1 VNIEAFDRVRQ
12 GFGRRLSAEGW
23 MLLEQDPFDVPGV
36 GTFALPLK
44 GGFVATAMVVD
55 RSDGD
60 ESGTVA
66 SSASGVMGL
75 DYEPAR
81 KLTMALTG
89 FAQSGV
95 VLREPSL
102 TVGLS
107 DGQDVDGA
115 VDALVTF
122 TVEQAPLLASV
133 ADVDTIVEMLDQ
145 DRAVEA
151 VDAAVILRSE
161 GPIVRPSYAPESL
174 DTKIELVS
182 ALLVAAGRYV
192 EARRFLDEHL
202 QPGWPRHAAPEDRR
216 FVRQLTRWIDHD
228 GKLALP
234 TTPAQWPPQMPRPK
248 RIEPSGSIP
257 EFLAQNRP
265 EIQAR
270 TEAVKAV
277 RAVGRGKTRDELRV
291 LLKQELDK
299 RAVRME
305 PVGFAQTVDSIATEH
320 QPLGKARIALRGIR
334 ALRDLGQSRRPHVS
348 ETPGEPTE
356 RSDDQPEPAWL
367 MTPERAV
374 YPIWSASTDRVA
386 VELDP
391 TAEPWL
397 KEAMRTTGPG
407 AVQSCNIEVWL
418 APDDGEPPSRTSR
431 LGVHIGSRRVGYLD
445 AETTDVFRPAIEA
458 AAERDEDAQTDA
470 HLTRIPGGIP
480 YVLDLPLSAAADT

>member
-1 VNIEAFDRVRQ
+1 
-12 GFGRRLSAEGW
+12 
-23 MLLEQDPFDVPGV
+23 MLLEHDPFDVPGV
-36 GTFALPLK
+36 GTFAVPLK
-44 GGFVATAMVVD
+44 DGFVATAMVVD

-60 ESGTVA
+60 QAGTLA
-66 SSASGVMGL
+66 SSVSGVVGL

-81 KLTMALTG
+81 KLTTALTG

-107 DGQDVDGA
+107 DGQDVDSA
-115 VDALVTF
+115 VDALVSF
-122 TVEQAPLLASV
+122 TVEQAPLLARV
-133 ADVDTIVEMLDQ
+133 AAVDTIVEMLDQ

-151 VDAAVILRSE
+151 VNAAVILRSD

-174 DTKIELVS
+174 DTKVELVS

-202 QPGWPRHAAPEDRR
+202 QPGWQRHAAPEDRR

-234 TTPAQWPPQMPRPK
+234 TTPAQWPPEMPRPK
-248 RIEPSGSIP
+248 RIEAPGSIL
-257 EFLAQNRP
+257 EFLAQDRP
-265 EIQAR
+265 KSQAR

-277 RAVGRGKTRDELRV
+277 RAVARGKTRDELRV

-299 RAVRME
+299 RAVSME
-305 PVGFAQTVDSIATEH
+305 PVGFAQQVDSIATEH
-320 QPLGKARIALRGIR
+320 EPLGKARIALRGIR
-334 ALRDLGQSRRPHVS
+334 GLRDLGQSGRPQVN
-348 ETPGEPTE
+348 ETPANEPT
-356 RSDDQPEPAWL
+356 DQPEPAWL
-367 MTPERAV
+367 RTPERAA
-374 YPIWSASTDRVA
+374 YPIWSASTNRVA

-397 KEAMRTTGPG
+397 REAMRTSGPG
-407 AVQSCNIEVWL
+407 AVQSCNTEVWL

-431 LGVHIGSRRVGYLD
+431 LGVHIGSRRVGHLD

-458 AAERDEDAQTDA
+458 AAERDEDAQVDA

-480 YVLDLPLSAAADT
+480 YVLDLPLSAAPDT

>member
-1 VNIEAFDRVRQ
+1 
-12 GFGRRLSAEGW
+12 
-23 MLLEQDPFDVPGV
+23 MLLEQDPFGVPGV

-44 GGFVATAMVVD
+44 DGFVASAMVVD

-60 ESGTVA
+60 ESGRLA
-66 SSASGVMGL
+66 SSASGIVGL

-81 KLTMALTG
+81 KLTTALTG

-107 DGQDVDGA
+107 DGQDVDDA
-115 VDALVTF
+115 VDALVSF
-122 TVEQAPLLASV
+122 TVEQVPLLASV

-145 DRAVEA
+145 DCAVEA
-151 VDAAVILRSE
+151 VDAAVILRSD
-161 GPIVRPSYAPESL
+161 GPIVRPSYVPESL
-174 DTKIELVS
+174 NIKIGLVS

-202 QPGWPRHAAPEDRR
+202 QPGWQRHAAPEDRR

-248 RIEPSGSIP
+248 SIEPSGSIL
-257 EFLAQNRP
+257 EFLTQDRS

-277 RAVGRGKTRDELRV
+277 RAAGRGKTRDELRV

-299 RAVRME
+299 RAVSME
-305 PVGFAQTVDSIATEH
+305 PVGFAQQVDSIATENE
-320 QPLGKARIALRGIR
+320 PLGKARIALRGIR
-334 ALRDLGQSRRPHVS
+334 ALRDLGQSGRPHVS
-348 ETPGEPTE
+348 ETPAGETPAEEPTE
-356 RSDDQPEPAWL
+356 QSDDQPEPAWL
-367 MTPERAV
+367 MTPERAA
-374 YPIWSASTDRVA
+374 YPIWPASTDRVA

-397 KEAMRTTGPG
+397 KEAMRTTGRG

-431 LGVHIGSRRVGYLD
+431 LGVHIGFRRVGHLD